1 MYVAG
6 HVGAALSCFAPVA
19 AWLTATGETELAA
32 VGTVT
37 AVAVSGLPDVDH
49 SLGVEHRGLTH
60 TVWFVAAM
68 GLVAAGLGW
77 LAGDVVGE
85 SVPLAWVF
93 GTAVFVSGLSHLL
106 ADSITPTGVRPFAPL
121 SDWHHTFDIVP
132 AANHRAN
139 AAVLTLGLVLVAAVV
154 ALVV

>member
-106 ADSITPTGVRPFAPL
+106 ADSITPI